1 MQERL
6 HDQKF
11 ISNFFKAKLFTDEEE
26 EEDEKEDEEDD
37 DRKEVSG
44 ETCRKDVS
52 TGASISWQTSSMF
65 EYSLFFFR
73 RWHDH
78 EVYLFSW

>member
-1 MQERL
+1 MFLGVIALNIFFSLYDSLMQERL

-26 EEDEKEDEEDD
+26 DDEKEDEEDD

-52 TGASISWQTSSMF
+52 TGASIS
-65 EYSLFFFR
+65 
-73 RWHDH
+73 
-78 EVYLFSW
+78 